1 MRRLSFSACIVWVVA
16 RVVPCL
22 IGLDQ
27 EEEFGYV
34 LSLQAHTLSGSL
46 LIAHTH
52 THTQTALCPVQE
64 AETMPLEMW
73 PPPDPVHTFPSTL
86 NHGKQSGEI
95 RSVCSNISWNM
106 APLISKRPRRRW
118 ERRRWELKIEALF
131 WEVYR
136 GGGGPQGAF
145 LSFKRIKKK
154 GNQAVFERTVW
165 TWPWVAGRMRA
176 RCASPWGKDADP
188 PLQRCSVSHL
198 LQTRTCS
205 PAFISVSPS
214 NSYISLIYSFY

>member
-73 PPPDPVHTFPSTL
+73 PPPDPVHPQPWKTIGWDQKCVL
-86 NHGKQSGEI
+86 KHLMKHGSIDLQAAEEEVRAAALGAQD
-95 RSVCSNISWNM
+95 RSAFLGGVQ
-106 APLISKRPRRRW
+106 RRR
-118 ERRRWELKIEALF
+118 RTTGR
-131 WEVYR
+131 
-136 GGGGPQGAF
+136 F
-145 LSFKRIKKK
+145 LVFQEDQEK
-154 GNQAVFERTVW
+154 GKSSCF
-165 TWPWVAGRMRA
+165 
-176 RCASPWGKDADP
+176 
-188 PLQRCSVSHL
+188 
-198 LQTRTCS
+198 
-205 PAFISVSPS
+205 
-214 NSYISLIYSFY
+214 